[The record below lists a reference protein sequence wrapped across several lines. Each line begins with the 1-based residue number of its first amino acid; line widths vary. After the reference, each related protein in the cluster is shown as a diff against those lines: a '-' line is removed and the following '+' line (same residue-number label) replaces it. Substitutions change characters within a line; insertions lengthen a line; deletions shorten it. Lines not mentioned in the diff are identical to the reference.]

1 LPAIV
6 SPIRERSAPATLDIG
21 RIKSENERVL
31 FDALSGP
38 KLIGIAR
45 MAAQSE
51 LLEAKRRVE
60 YLEIDAR
67 SLITKCTSPRM
78 PFIWTVNPYRGC
90 EFGCR
95 YCYARYTHEF
105 MELRDPELFET
116 RIFAKAFN
124 AAAFRAD
131 LARVPQQEAV
141 WIGTATDP
149 YQPAERR
156 YRITRQMLEVL
167 ARTEGRRIGITTK
180 SDLVTR
186 DVDLLRDIARGNVL
200 HVNMTIT
207 TLDEALARLLEPL
220 APRPALRL
228 GAIETLAAAGVRCT
242 VLMHPVMPLI
252 NDGEASM
259 DAVCGAGANAGI
271 VSFSA
276 AALFLKPC
284 SKQVFLPFVEKHFPQ
299 LTDHYRQLYARR
311 AYLTGEY
318 PERIRSVV
326 RSLIAKYGL
335 QERGVADLPEAW
347 PAVRQMKLF

>member
-1 LPAIV
+1 
-6 SPIRERSAPATLDIG
+6 
-21 RIKSENERVL
+21 VL
-31 FDALSGP
+31 FDELSGP

-45 MAAQSE
+45 LAANSE

-60 YLEIDAR
+60 YLEIEAR

-105 MELRDPELFET
+105 MELHDPELFET
-116 RIFAKAFN
+116 RIFAKSFN

-131 LARVPQQEAV
+131 LARVPQQESV

-156 YRITRQMLEVL
+156 YGITRQMLTVL
-167 ARTEGRRIGITTK
+167 AQCKGRRIGITTK
-180 SDLVTR
+180 SDLVSR
-186 DVDLLRDIARGNVL
+186 DADLLREIARSNIV

-220 APRPALRL
+220 APRPSLRL
-228 GAIETLAAAGVRCT
+228 GAIETLTAAGVRCT
-242 VLMHPVMPLI
+242 VLTHPVMPLI
-252 NDGEASM
+252 NDSEASM
-259 DAVCGAGANAGI
+259 DAVCGAAVRAGI

-276 AALFLKPC
+276 APLFLKPC
-284 SKQVFLPFVEKHFPQ
+284 AKQVFLPFVERHFPHLFDKYQ
-299 LTDHYRQLYARR
+299 QLYARR

-318 PERIRSVV
+318 PDRV
-326 RSLIAKYGL
+326 RATVRRLIEKYGL
-335 QERGVADLPEAW
+335 KERGVADLPESW